1 MRAQGLP
8 CHTCPSVHTRIL
20 QCSVHI
26 GAVEIKASK
35 EPRTQQ
41 HGCLGVNFLSPVKLV
56 WMRWAPQPQVANLVA
71 KRDNVPT
78 INIPK
83 IVKQKRLAGCTLDS
97 LDTRSS
103 SLHEYIGMYVTCR
116 YVDID
121 ML

>member
-1 MRAQGLP
+1 
-8 CHTCPSVHTRIL
+8 
-20 QCSVHI
+20 
-26 GAVEIKASK
+26 
-35 EPRTQQ
+35 
-41 HGCLGVNFLSPVKLV
+41 
-56 WMRWAPQPQVANLVA
+56 MRWAPQPQVANLVA

-78 INIPK
+78 INLPK